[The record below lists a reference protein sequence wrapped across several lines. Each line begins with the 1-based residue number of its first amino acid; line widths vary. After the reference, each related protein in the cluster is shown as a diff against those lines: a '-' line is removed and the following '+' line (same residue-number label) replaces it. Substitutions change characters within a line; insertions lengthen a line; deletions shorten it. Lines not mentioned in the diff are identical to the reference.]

1 MSGQLI
7 ITMSRQFGSGGHEIA
22 RMLASRF
29 DLPLYEAN
37 ILRQIAQSRGLDA
50 DRLERYD
57 ETPKSRLFYRTVN
70 GFNNSPED
78 GVARMQ
84 FQYLRERAAAG
95 ESFVVVGR
103 CAEEVLQDCP
113 GLISFFVHADL
124 SFRLERTMKAG
135 DISRQAALTL
145 IRRTD
150 RSRKTYHNQFCQGRW
165 GDAANYDLTLDS
177 SKLGLHGSA
186 RLLESYIRAR
196 MDLIHASQPEE

>member
-7 ITMSRQFGSGGHEIA
+7 ITVSRQFGSGGHEMA
-22 RMLASRF
+22 RLLASRF

-50 DRLERYD
+50 ARLERYD

-70 GFNNSPED
+70 GFNNAPED
-78 GVARMQ
+78 SVARMQ

-103 CAEEVLQDCP
+103 CAEEVLKDFS
-113 GLISFFVHADL
+113 GLVTLFVLADL

-135 DISRQAALTL
+135 DISRQAALSL

-150 RSRKTYHNQFCQGRW
+150 HSRKTYHNQFCKGRW
-165 GDAANYDLTLDS
+165 GDAANYDLCLNS
-177 SKLGLHGSA
+177 ARLGIHGSA
-186 RLLESYIRAR
+186 RIVEAYIRAR
-196 MDLIHASQPEE
+196 LAMDPPAPEP

>member
-7 ITMSRQFGSGGHEIA
+7 ITVSRQFGSGGHEIA
-22 RMLASRF
+22 RLLASRF

-57 ETPKSRLFYRTVN
+57 EAPKSRLFYRTVN

-78 GVARMQ
+78 SVARMQ

-103 CAEEVLQDCP
+103 CAEEVLQDFP
-113 GLISFFVHADL
+113 GLITFFVQADL
-124 SFRLERTMKAG
+124 TFRLERTMKAG
-135 DISRQAALTL
+135 DISRQAALAL

-150 RSRKTYHNQFCQGRW
+150 RSRKAYHNQFCKGRW
-165 GDAANYDLTLDS
+165 GDAANYDLCINS
-177 SKLGLHGSA
+177 ARLGIHGSA
-186 RLLESYIRAR
+186 RLIETYIRAR
-196 MDLIHASQPEE
+196 LSVVSSGQEV

>member
-7 ITMSRQFGSGGHEIA
+7 ITVSRQFGSGGHEIA
-22 RMLASRF
+22 RLLASRF

-57 ETPKSRLFYRTVN
+57 EAPKSRLFYRTVN

-78 GVARMQ
+78 SVARMQ

-103 CAEEVLQDCP
+103 CAEEVLQDFP
-113 GLISFFVHADL
+113 GLITFFVQADL
-124 SFRLERTMKAG
+124 TFRLERTMKAG
-135 DISRQAALTL
+135 DISRQAALAL

-150 RSRKTYHNQFCQGRW
+150 RSRKAYHNQFCQGHW
-165 GDAANYDLTLDS
+165 GDAANYDLCLNS
-177 SKLGLHGSA
+177 ARLGLHASA
-186 RLLESYIRAR
+186 RILETYIRTR
-196 MDLIHASQPEE
+196 IDLMHASGQEE